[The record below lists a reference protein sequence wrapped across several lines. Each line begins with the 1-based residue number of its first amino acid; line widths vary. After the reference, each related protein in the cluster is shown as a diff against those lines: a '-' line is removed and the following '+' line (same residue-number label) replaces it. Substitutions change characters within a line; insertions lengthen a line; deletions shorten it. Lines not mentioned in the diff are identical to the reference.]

1 MLSTICET
9 NFLPSF
15 YISNNIFKNMNL
27 HKIQSLI
34 AIQRNSYYLFKF
46 ILVIVIINRID
57 RLRKFFIILLL
68 DKFLDSVRLSD
79 AAGESQSRK
88 LITFCALIQR
98 LFGQQARSL
107 LERYLLCSKAKYTST
122 CGVQCQDT
130 CNLPLAPDL

>member
-88 LITFCALIQR
+88 LITFCALI
-98 LFGQQARSL
+98 
-107 LERYLLCSKAKYTST
+107 
-122 CGVQCQDT
+122 
-130 CNLPLAPDL
+130 